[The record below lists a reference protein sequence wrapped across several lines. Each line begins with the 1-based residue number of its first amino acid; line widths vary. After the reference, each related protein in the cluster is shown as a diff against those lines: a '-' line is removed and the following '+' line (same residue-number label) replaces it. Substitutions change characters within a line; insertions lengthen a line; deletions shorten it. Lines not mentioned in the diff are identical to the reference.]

1 VFLRMQT
8 GPHSYFF
15 SYSYPDKKTRRPL
28 PTSGY
33 PTRGQ
38 SAAVMAIGI
47 IAVGALA
54 ELMSHSLDRS
64 LEGIEVPPGLVALIV
79 AGISAAPEM
88 LTALRAA
95 LANRMQSVVNIA
107 LGASL
112 STVIL
117 TVPAMEALA
126 LITGQRIVM
135 AMTPAQTL
143 MMLVTLLV
151 AAINLNDGQ
160 TNAIEGMTHFILFG
174 TFLMLL
180 GLGL

>member
-1 VFLRMQT
+1 
-8 GPHSYFF
+8 
-15 SYSYPDKKTRRPL
+15 
-28 PTSGY
+28 
-33 PTRGQ
+33 
-38 SAAVMAIGI
+38 MAIGI

>member
-1 VFLRMQT
+1 
-8 GPHSYFF
+8 
-15 SYSYPDKKTRRPL
+15 
-28 PTSGY
+28 
-33 PTRGQ
+33 
-38 SAAVMAIGI
+38 
-47 IAVGALA
+47 
-54 ELMSHSLDRS
+54 
-64 LEGIEVPPGLVALIV
+64 
-79 AGISAAPEM
+79 
-88 LTALRAA
+88 
-95 LANRMQSVVNIA
+95 
-107 LGASL
+107 
-112 STVIL
+112 
-117 TVPAMEALA
+117 MEALA